1 MNQFTE
7 SHLKSW
13 KNDYLRLINNQKYKL
28 LEDNVLTEEEFKKF
42 SAPIGTRTTYEEYN
56 AEIHT
61 KN

>member
-1 MNQFTE
+1 MRKYWVRIWKMGDTE
-7 SHLKSW
+7 
-13 KNDYLRLINNQKYKL
+13 L
-28 LEDNVLTEEEFKKF
+28 LEENVLTEEEFKKF